1 MKKTAPSKSS
11 KIVKPAGNQNFPPEL
26 TTVTAFTKV
35 LALVI
40 IFGSVFLSFILGRL
54 YQMTLPA

>member
-1 MKKTAPSKSS
+1 MKKTAQSRSAKVA
-11 KIVKPAGNQNFPPEL
+11 KVGGNQSFPPEL
-26 TTVTAFTKV
+26 TSVTAFTKA
-35 LALVI
+35 LALII